1 MFTLLK
7 SKTLSLGSSISIYY
21 NIVTGK
27 FKIMTFKNKN
37 STSNIRDFFKRWPV
51 FYYFV
56 EIVFGPTLLL
66 GLNAKDF
73 LKKYKL
79 KEGVVNVGSG
89 PRRLDSSVQNIDKFD
104 YKGVDIVADIEKR
117 VPLENSSVSGIVC
130 DNVLEHLSNPESA
143 IREFHRILR
152 PDGLVYISTPFYYPF
167 HPSPSDFTRWTKEG
181 LLNLFEEF
189 EIVEIGVRSGPFSA
203 LSVTLSYL
211 FATVFSFGSNFLYW
225 LLLDL
230 SMLIFFPIKFLDFI
244 FNYWPNAVNM
254 AAVLYLVVKKK

>member
-1 MFTLLK
+1 MA
-7 SKTLSLGSSISIYY
+7 
-21 NIVTGK
+21 
-27 FKIMTFKNKN
+27 FKNKDN
-37 STSNIRDFFKRWPV
+37 GSCTRDFFKRWPA

-56 EIVFGPTLLL
+56 EVVFGHTLLL
-66 GLNAKDF
+66 GLNTKGF
-73 LKKYKL
+73 LGKYKISG
-79 KEGVVNVGSG
+79 EVINVGSG
-89 PRRLDSSVQNIDKFD
+89 PRKLGPTIKNVDK
-104 YKGVDIVADIEKR
+104 YKYEGVDIIADIQEKT
-117 VPLENSSVSGIVC
+117 PFGDATISGIVC